1 MEISVKNKI
10 FHTQDLCLR
19 TNLRCAKDSARMEI
33 KMSNNQINNEEK
45 KDLHINESI
54 LSDEIREDQKK
65 NRTNHMEYMP
75 DMEVLD
81 SDIDKQVIAAMNNYD
96 YDKYTAKDVENA
108 INAVNRTP
116 EDFAALLSPAALPYL
131 EQMAQAAKIEKEK
144 HFGNSIC
151 FFTPIYIA
159 NYCENY
165 CIYCGFNCHNKIKR
179 AKLNYEE
186 IEEEMQAIAKTGLQ
200 EILILTGESKKMSSV
215 EYIGEACKIAR
226 KYFKVIGLEVYP
238 MNSDEYAYL
247 HKCGADYVT
256 VFQETYNSD
265 KYETLHLSGHK
276 RIYPY
281 RLNAQERALKG
292 GMRGVGF
299 AALLGLDDF
308 RKDAFATGMHAYLL
322 QRKYPHAEIA
332 FSCPRLRPIINN
344 DRINPKDVHE
354 AQLLQVVTA
363 YRLFMPFASI
373 TVSTRECARVRDNLM
388 NIAATKISAG
398 VSTGIGSHSDDIE
411 DSDRGD
417 EQFEISDGRNVKEV
431 YNDLVKIGLQPV
443 MSDYIYVG

>member
-1 MEISVKNKI
+1 
-10 FHTQDLCLR
+10 
-19 TNLRCAKDSARMEI
+19 
-33 KMSNNQINNEEK
+33 MSNNPINNEEK

-116 EDFAALLSPAALPYL
+116 EDFAALLSPAALQYL

-411 DSDRGD
+411 DSDKGD
-417 EQFEISDGRNVKEV
+417 EQFEISDGRDVKEV

>member
-1 MEISVKNKI
+1 
-10 FHTQDLCLR
+10 
-19 TNLRCAKDSARMEI
+19 
-33 KMSNNQINNEEK
+33 MSNNQINNEEK

-131 EQMAQAAKIEKEK
+131 EQMALAAKIEKEK
-144 HFGNSIC
+144 QFGNSRC

-179 AKLNYEE
+179 AKLNYKE

-265 KYETLHLSGHK
+265 KYETLHLAGHK

-411 DSDRGD
+411 DSDKGD
-417 EQFEISDGRNVKEV
+417 EQFEISDGRDVKEV